1 VSVSADDPKRRRL
14 DRILEAGF
22 GDGLEDL
29 SIEEVRERRDDC
41 LAEREFLSYLR
52 RLLQGRLEILRDERA
67 ARTEGRS
74 PDERPIEEKL
84 AELFAQETP
93 QGPGRGEALRVELP
107 EEEMMLARRRVE
119 RILNTAAFSNPGA
132 LSDEDLASAI
142 ESLEA
147 EERDVS
153 DTRRTVLDLHDVLQD
168 EVKRRYRDRLA
179 AEGLRG

>member
-1 VSVSADDPKRRRL
+1 MGVNADDPKRRRL
-14 DRILEAGF
+14 DRILAPGF

-29 SIEEVRERRDDC
+29 PIEEVRERRDDC

-52 RLLQGRLEILRDERA
+52 RLLQGRLEILKDEQA
-67 ARTEGRS
+67 ARSEGRTR
-74 PDERPIEEKL
+74 DDRPIEEKL

-107 EEEMMLARRRVE
+107 EEEMTLARRRVE

-132 LSDEDLASAI
+132 LSDDDLAAAI
-142 ESLEA
+142 TSLEA

-153 DTRRTVLDLHDVLQD
+153 DTRRTVLGLHDALQD